1 MPLLAGFLRQ
11 YPKHFLVLFV
21 LLLFEGVIAG
31 LSILAVVPLATFL
44 IDPEFTKSGHIAL
57 RAKEVITGFGFTS
70 SFWTYGLIFVGFNII
85 KGASDIAIRGA
96 TLRIK
101 YAVTRGLLQDVLKSF
116 FCARWEFFGGADQ
129 GRLLST
135 LSKEISTI
143 GDALGLIAQL
153 LAQVIQLGIYLSV
166 PISLNPKLTG
176 ITVVLAVIFGL
187 PFLLLQK
194 ISYRLGQQNVETAG
208 KALGILVESLSAARI
223 IIGFGRQNEARE
235 RYIKSL
241 DAHIAVTLRSQ
252 TLGSVVGNLYRPL
265 AMLAGILAMGYSIHG
280 VSQVAEL
287 AAVMWSILS
296 ALPLLGNLLQGQLGI
311 KNFIPSYEQ
320 LLSLREQAFRL
331 EEVVGTETFSK
342 MSQGIRLRDL
352 CFDYP
357 GRTDTLRHI
366 NLTIPVGKMTAL
378 VGESGSGKSTISDLV
393 LGLQIPMS
401 GEVLI
406 DGVSLGKMNQNSFR
420 EKVGYVPQDPLL
432 FQGSIRDNL
441 LWSFPTA
448 GESDLWEALK
458 LAGSES
464 FVKQLPQGIDTIVGD
479 RGTKLSGGQRQR
491 IALARA
497 LIRKPE
503 LLILDE
509 ATSALDAESEAIIQK
524 AIDTLPS
531 NTTVLV
537 IAHRLSTIAK
547 ADQIYVLQAGK
558 VMEQGTFGHLAQN
571 SSGLFARMIAAQRH
585 SESNVLPSTTP
596 TTEFRSY

>member
-1 MPLLAGFLRQ
+1 LKKNSTQVTALLAGFLRQ
-11 YPKHFLVLFV
+11 YPKEFLVLFA
-21 LLLFEGVIAG
+21 LLVFEGLIAG
-31 LSILAVVPLATFL
+31 LAILAVVPLATFL
-44 IDPEFTKSGHIAL
+44 IDPEFSRSGRIAAS
-57 RAKEVITGFGFTS
+57 AKEIVTALGFSS

-85 KGASDIAIRGA
+85 KGGSDIAIRGA

-101 YAVTRGLLQDVLKSF
+101 YAVTRGLLQDVLKRF
-116 FCARWEFFGGADQ
+116 FSARWEFFGGADQ

-153 LAQVIQLGIYLSV
+153 LAQVIQLGIYLAV
-166 PISLNPKLTG
+166 PISLNPKLTV
-176 ITVVLAVIFGL
+176 ITVILAVIFGL

-194 ISYRLGQQNVETAG
+194 ISYKLGQLNVETSG

-235 RYIKSL
+235 RYIQSL

-265 AMLAGILAMGYSIHG
+265 AMLAGILAMGYSIQG
-280 VSQVAEL
+280 VGQVAEL

-331 EEVVGTETFSK
+331 EEVVGAATFSK
-342 MSQGIRLRDL
+342 MSQGIRLDNL

-357 GRTDTLRHI
+357 GRTDTLRNI

-441 LWSFPTA
+441 LWSFPTG
-448 GESDLWEALK
+448 GESDLWDALK

-547 ADQIYVLQAGK
+547 ADQIYVLQAGR
-558 VMEQGTFGHLAQN
+558 VVEHGTFGNLAQN
-571 SSGLFARMIAAQRH
+571 STGLFTRMIAAQRH
-585 SESNVLPSTTP
+585 SETKESVNG
-596 TTEFRSY
+596 